1 MKFAL
6 IIFMPIVGLFF
17 CAAEVQAA
25 LPITSQQEYL
35 SPAEPQ
41 SVLRSSVV
49 PCFNQEQT
57 AAQDGIGRR
66 MNLARI
72 EGEQCSPR
80 VSSPSLPD
88 RPGHEANPANK
99 DFQKRAL

>member
-6 IIFMPIVGLFF
+6 IIFMPIVATFF

-25 LPITSQQEYL
+25 LPTITQQEFL

-57 AAQDGIGRR
+57 AAQNGIGRR
-66 MNLARI
+66 LNMARI

-80 VSSPSLPD
+80 LASPSLPD
-88 RPGHEANPANK
+88 RPDHEANPSNK